1 MTAEDFL
8 KDDVYKSY
16 SHEAGKECID
26 QLRKYQKTVEDIY
39 KKMENDAKNADET
52 EAKKILDK
60 AKSVNAVSQ
69 KVIKTT
75 LDWLNSYVTK
85 ITNLRSSLDV
95 DNRNIESAIDSAEN
109 KLMDMTDTS
118 KDGYYRFY
126 RDKMKKAMSKVEQ
139 LNGELNSLN
148 S

>member
-26 QLRKYQKTVEDIY
+26 QLRKYQKKVEDIY

-60 AKSVNAVSQ
+60 AKSINAVSQ

-118 KDGYYRFY
+118 KNGYYSFY